1 MLNDRI
7 VHESIPLSEEKRLI
21 KEIKELEKT
30 RSKVASNAANRVKM
44 QETVV
49 EKEAIQGQVKV
60 SILYSI
66 ILQLQVLVYMYFLRL
81 KVLTINFQVIGE
93 GIDGIKKERQ
103 AVRDKIKVLE
113 DELKVVDAQIASLQ
127 EDLDAATARKDKAY
141 EALLELRQARDAKVS

>member
-30 RSKVASNAANRVKM
+30 RAKVASNAANRVKM

-60 SILYSI
+60 S
-66 ILQLQVLVYMYFLRL
+66 RL
-81 KVLTINFQVIGE
+81 
-93 GIDGIKKERQ
+93 
-103 AVRDKIKVLE
+103 
-113 DELKVVDAQIASLQ
+113 
-127 EDLDAATARKDKAY
+127 
-141 EALLELRQARDAKVS
+141 